1 MKTSA
6 TFVRRAAFA
15 AALVLVSGFASAQ
28 TLIKVGLT
36 LPKGLKGG
44 APLTGAFEVFKEEVE
59 KNSNGQLRVDLVYG
73 AALGNE
79 FERLNQVRRGVI
91 QMCDCNEATIATVY
105 KDIQVFSMPFLF
117 PTEAI
122 ALQTLDGPLGTR
134 AARQIQ
140 ERTGIRLLGWL
151 EHGGFKHYSGNAPLA
166 RPEDMKG
173 RKMRVQGPIF
183 AIPVQA
189 MGGSAVAIPF
199 PELYTSLK
207 TGVVD
212 GQDNAVWAFN
222 VAKLYEVQKYLTLS
236 GHIYAF
242 GPMSINDA
250 FFTGLSPALQTVV
263 TEAAKKGVAF
273 NRSAS
278 RNNEAQ
284 ELELAKSNGVNVIVL
299 SREAKA
305 AFFAATQPKA
315 IEWLNQNID
324 TPALVNEVVAAV
336 RAASK

>member
-1 MKTSA
+1 MRTS
-6 TFVRRAAFA
+6 TILRSAALA
-15 AALVLVSGFASAQ
+15 AALMVFCGAAAAQ
-28 TLIKVGLT
+28 NIKIGLT
-36 LPKGLKGG
+36 LPKGLKGA

-59 KNSNGQLRVDLVYG
+59 KNSGGKLKVDIVYG
-73 AALGNE
+73 GALGNE

-91 QMCDCNEATIATVY
+91 QMCDCNEATISTVY

-117 PTEAI
+117 PSEAI

-134 AARQIQ
+134 AAQQIR
-140 ERTGIRLLGWL
+140 ERTGIRVLGWL
-151 EHGGFKHYSGNAPLA
+151 EHGGFKHYSGNAPITK
-166 RPEDMKG
+166 PEDMKG

-183 AIPVQA
+183 SVPVQA

-222 VAKLYEVQKYLTLS
+222 VAKLYEVQKHLTLS

-242 GPMSINDA
+242 GPMSMNDA
-250 FFTGLSPALQTVV
+250 FFTGLSPALQKVV
-263 TEAAKKGVAF
+263 TDAAAKGVIF
-273 NRSAS
+273 NRTSS
-278 RNNEAQ
+278 RGNEAQ
-284 ELELAKSNGVNVIVL
+284 ELELAKSKGVNVIVL
-299 SREAKA
+299 SPQQKG

-315 IEWLNQNID
+315 IEWLSQNID
-324 TPALVNEVVAAV
+324 TPALIQEVVTTV
-336 RAASK
+336 RKAGN

>member
-1 MKTSA
+1 MT
-6 TFVRRAAFA
+6 FA
-15 AALVLVSGFASAQ
+15 AAVLRWIAFALALALVSGVTGAQ

-36 LPKGLKGG
+36 LPKGLKGA

-59 KNSNGQLRVDLVYG
+59 KNSNGQLRVDIVYG
-73 AALGNE
+73 GALGNE
-79 FERLNQVRRGVI
+79 FDRLNQVRRGVI

-117 PTEAI
+117 PSEAV

-140 ERTGIRLLGWL
+140 ERTGIRILGWL
-151 EHGGFKHYSGNAPLA
+151 EHGGFKHYSGNAPLLK
-166 RPEDMKG
+166 PEDMKG

-183 AIPVQA
+183 SIPVQA

-212 GQDNAVWAFN
+212 GQDNALWAFN
-222 VAKLYEVQKYLTLS
+222 VAKLYEVQKFLTLS

-242 GPMSINDA
+242 GPMSMNNA
-250 FFTGLSPALQTVV
+250 FFMSLSPALQAVV
-263 TEAAKKGVAF
+263 MEAAKKGVAF
-273 NRSAS
+273 NRAAS
-278 RNNEAQ
+278 RASEAQ
-284 ELELAKSNGVNVIVL
+284 ELEFAKANGVTATAL
-299 SREAKA
+299 SPEAKA

-324 TPALVNEVVAAV
+324 TPALVGEVVTAV
-336 RAASK
+336 RSAGK

>member
-1 MKTSA
+1 MKSFTAFRS
-6 TFVRRAAFA
+6 VAFA
-15 AALVLVSGFASAQ
+15 IAFTLLASFAGAQ

-36 LPKGLKGG
+36 LPKGLKGA

-59 KNSNGQLRVDLVYG
+59 KNSSGQLKVDLVYG
-73 AALGNE
+73 GALGNE
-79 FERLNQVRRGVI
+79 FERINQVRRGVI
-91 QMCDCNEATIATVY
+91 QMCDCNEATIATIY

-117 PTEAI
+117 STEAV

-134 AARQIQ
+134 VANQVR
-140 ERTGIRLLGWL
+140 ERTGVRLLGWL
-151 EHGGFKHYSGNAPLA
+151 EHGGFKHYSGNAPLLK
-166 RPEDMKG
+166 PEDMKG

-183 AIPVQA
+183 AIPVTA

-222 VAKLYEVQKYLTLS
+222 VAKLYEVQKHMTLS

-250 FFTGLSPALQTVV
+250 FFNGLTPALQKVV
-263 TEAAKKGVAF
+263 TDAAKKGVDF
-273 NRSAS
+273 NRAAS
-278 RNNEAQ
+278 RALEAD
-284 ELELAKSNGVNVIVL
+284 ELATVKANGVTVVTL
-299 SREAKA
+299 TPAAKL
-305 AFFAATQPKA
+305 AFFNATQPKA
-315 IEWLNQNID
+315 VEWLNQNID
-324 TPALVNEVVAAV
+324 TPAFVNEVVTAV
-336 RAASK
+336 HATK

>member
-1 MKTSA
+1 MTISSK
-6 TFVRRAAFA
+6 VLRLLML
-15 AALVLVSGFASAQ
+15 ALAVSCGMAGAQ
-28 TLIKVGLT
+28 TVIKVGLT
-36 LPKGLKGG
+36 LPKGLKGA

-59 KNSNGQLRVDLVYG
+59 KNSSGALRVDLVYG
-73 AALGNE
+73 SSLGNE
-79 FERLNQVRRGVI
+79 FERLNQVRRGAI

-117 PTEAI
+117 PSEAV

-134 AARQIQ
+134 AANQIR

-151 EHGGFKHYSGNAPLA
+151 EHGGFKHYSGNAPLVK
-166 RPEDMKG
+166 PEDMKG

-222 VAKLYEVQKYLTLS
+222 VAKLYEVQKHLTLS

-250 FFTGLSPALQTVV
+250 FFSGLAPALQKVLTD
-263 TEAAKKGVAF
+263 AARKGVEF
-273 NRSAS
+273 NRAAS
-278 RNNEAQ
+278 RQNEAQ
-284 ELELAKSNGVNVIVL
+284 ELEFAKANGVNIVVL
-299 SREAKA
+299 SPEAKT
-305 AFFAATQPKA
+305 AFFNATQPKA

-324 TPALVNEVVAAV
+324 TPALVQEVVAAV
-336 RAASK
+336 RSRGK